1 MAEEQ
6 VIVTP
11 QRCGDLGG
19 GDEFSDEGLGAT
31 ELLGCTQGINIIK
44 LRASWD
50 GSKVI
55 QVVSVAFLD
64 SGREL
69 PLWLRSKAKLVWEV
83 NIVLINAFLGVL
95 GHVRE
100 THCLNPVSDSGEA
113 SLKRLQQ
120 GILRC
125 GDMIAE
131 VIGEEIQAVLAI
143 N

>member
-11 QRCGDLGG
+11 QRSGDLGG

-31 ELLGCTQGINIIK
+31 ELLGCTQGIDIK
-44 LRASWD
+44 KLSASWD

-69 PLWLRSKAKLVWEV
+69 HLWLRSKAKLVWEV

-95 GHVRE
+95 GHVR
-100 THCLNPVSDSGEA
+100 
-113 SLKRLQQ
+113 
-120 GILRC
+120 
-125 GDMIAE
+125 
-131 VIGEEIQAVLAI
+131 
-143 N
+143 